1 MSKIDLHIHS
11 TASDGRLSPAEVVRK
26 SAELGLSVIAIADHD
41 SVNGIA
47 EALETAKAYPG
58 LTVIPSV
65 EINTDVPRGEAH
77 ILGYFIDFTDGEL
90 NATLS
95 RLRDSR
101 RLRAQRMI
109 TKLAKLDVHIDWTRV
124 QEIAGSGSIGRPHL
138 AQALLEKG
146 YIASAREAFTRY
158 IGKDGPAYVDREK
171 ITPAGAVELILHAS
185 GLPVLAH
192 PFTIPDPEAMIIELK
207 KVGLVGIEAYYSD
220 YNADQVS
227 ELVNLAER
235 HNLITTGGTD
245 YHGID
250 ETFETMIGGAD
261 VPLESAKQLIAL
273 ASQRKLKPASLQY
286 QESL

>member
-1 MSKIDLHIHS
+1 MSKVDLHIHS
-11 TASDGRLSPAEVVRK
+11 TASDGRLSPAELVCK

-77 ILGYFIDFTDGEL
+77 MLGYFIDFTDGEL
-90 NATLS
+90 NATLG
-95 RLRDSR
+95 RLRESR

-109 TKLAKLDVHIDWTRV
+109 ARLAKLDLHIEWARV

-192 PFTIPDPEAMIIELK
+192 PFTIPDPAAMIIELK
-207 KVGLVGIEAYYSD
+207 KVGLVGIEAYYND

-227 ELVNLAER
+227 ELVDLAER
-235 HNLITTGGTD
+235 HNLITTGGSD

-273 ASQRKLKPASLQY
+273 ASLQY